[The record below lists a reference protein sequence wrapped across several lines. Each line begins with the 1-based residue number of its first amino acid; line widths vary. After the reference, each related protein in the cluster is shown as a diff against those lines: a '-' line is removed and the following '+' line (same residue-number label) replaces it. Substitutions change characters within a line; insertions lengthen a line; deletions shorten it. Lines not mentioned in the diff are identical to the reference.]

1 MTLLILF
8 ALLSG
13 ALTALS
19 PCVLPVLPALLGAG
33 ATGGRRRPLG
43 IVLGHTLT
51 FTVTIVGL
59 ASVVDGVGLGTSAT
73 RWLAVFVLLV
83 FGLALIV
90 PAIAARLEAP
100 LAALSR
106 LGPRTKGDGFWS
118 GIGVGAALGFVYAPC
133 AGPILAA
140 VITVGAASGATVAI
154 GLAYALGSAVVLL
167 ALMFGGRRVMERV
180 RAAGRGPA
188 LQRALGVVMV
198 LTAIAVA
205 TSLDV
210 RFQTAIASGL
220 PKVVV
225 NPTRALEASGAAKG
239 RLADLR
245 GKPRFDGAARRP
257 AAAALPVLGPAPD
270 FVGNQRWFNS
280 RPLSLSQLRGRVV
293 LVDFWTYTCIN
304 CIRTFP
310 ALKAWDAR
318 YRRAGLTIVGV
329 HSPEFAFE
337 KDADNVR
344 DAIAQNGLRYPVA
357 QDNDMATWN
366 AWGNQYWPASYLID
380 ATGQV
385 RYTHFGEGDDAQTE
399 AAIRALLAESG
410 SKGAGGAR
418 ARAAKEDAVSQA
430 ATPETYL
437 GAARAERFVPASP
450 RPGTRRYRAAR
461 VSALPQ
467 SSFSLG
473 GTWKVD
479 AEAARAVGDATLSA
493 RVVGKKVFLVLGPRG
508 GPAGSVRVFLDGK
521 PIGDRDAGAD
531 VRDGLVRVDR
541 QRLYG
546 LVDLDGPE
554 EHVLSLRFERGV
566 AGYAFTF
573 G

>member
-43 IVLGHTLT
+43 IVLGHSIT

-59 ASVVDGVGLGTSAT
+59 ASVVDGVGLGSGAT
-73 RWLAVFVLLV
+73 RWLAVFVLLA

-90 PAIAARLEAP
+90 PAIAARVEAP
-100 LAALSR
+100 LARLSR

-118 GIGVGAALGFVYAPC
+118 GLGVGAALGFVYAPC

-140 VITVGAASGATVAI
+140 VITVGAASGATIAI
-154 GLAYALGSAVVLL
+154 GLAYALGSAAVLL
-167 ALMFGGRRVMERV
+167 ALMFGGRRIMDRV

-188 LQRALGVVMV
+188 LQRAMGIVMV

-205 TSLDV
+205 SDLDV

-225 NPTRALEASGAAKG
+225 NPTRALEVSQSAKA

-245 GKPRFDGAARRP
+245 GTSKFESRPSGKASSLPALGA
-257 AAAALPVLGPAPD
+257 APD

-280 RPLSLSQLRGRVV
+280 RPLTLAGLRGRVV

-337 KDADNVR
+337 KDAGNVR

-366 AWGNQYWPASYLID
+366 AWGNQYWPASYLVD

-385 RYTHFGEGDDAQTE
+385 RYTHFGEGDDKKTE
-399 AAIRALLAESG
+399 AAIRALLSEAG
-410 SKGAGGAR
+410 SKGAAGAT
-418 ARAAKEDAVSQA
+418 ARFSDGSKDISKV

-437 GAARAERFVPASP
+437 GTARAQGFVPAKP
-450 RPGTRRYRAAR
+450 RAGTNRYRAAAPR
-461 VSALPQ
+461 DLEQNA
-467 SSFSLG
+467 FSLG
-473 GTWKVD
+473 GTWNIGAD
-479 AEAARAVGDATLSA
+479 TARAVNGSTLSA
-493 RVVGKKVFLVLGPRG
+493 RVVAKKVFLVLGPSPGARG
-508 GPAGSVRVFLDGK
+508 GVRVFLDGK
-521 PIGDRDAGAD
+521 PIGTGDAGAD
-531 VRDGLVRVDR
+531 VRDGRVQVAR
-541 QRLYG
+541 QRLYN
-546 LVDLDGPE
+546 LVDLDSAQ